1 MKMEN
6 KKTNEEIIIEYVLN
20 FFSNYSGVGLN
31 VLIVE
36 LQTVLKIIRGMPCYD
51 VDKIIRIVFTQ
62 NAEEDA
68 ADA

>member
-1 MKMEN
+1 MEN

-20 FFSNYSGVGLN
+20 WFSNYSGTGLN

-36 LQTVLKIIRGMPCYD
+36 LETVLKIIREMPCYD

-62 NAEEDA
+62 KAEEDA
-68 ADA
+68 TDA

>member
-1 MKMEN
+1 MGNTKP
-6 KKTNEEIIIEYVLN
+6 NEELIIEHVLTRL
-20 FFSNYSGVGLN
+20 SNNPGIGLKG
-31 VLIVE
+31 LIVE
-36 LQTVLKIIRGMPCYD
+36 LETVLKIIREMPCYD

>member
-1 MKMEN
+1 MEN
-6 KKTNEEIIIEYVLN
+6 KKPNEEIIIEYVLN
-20 FFSNYSGVGLN
+20 WLSNYSGVGLKG
-31 VLIVE
+31 LIVE
-36 LQTVLKIIRGMPCYD
+36 LETVLKIIREMPCYD

>member
-1 MKMEN
+1 MEH
-6 KKTNEEIIIEYVLN
+6 KKTNEELIIEYVLN
-20 FFSNYSGVGLN
+20 RLSINGVSLKGI
-31 VLIVE
+31 IVE
-36 LQTVLKIIRGMPCYD
+36 LETVLKIIREMPCYD